1 VIILFWLMVIIVMSF
16 ATIELIE
23 GVSSSLSDAT
33 VDEEWIAAL
42 GLMSLILV
50 SGAYMALS

>member
-1 VIILFWLMVIIVMSF
+1 MIILFWLMVIIVMSF

-42 GLMSLILV
+42 GLMSLVLV

>member
-1 VIILFWLMVIIVMSF
+1 MVIIVMSF

-42 GLMSLILV
+42 GLMSLVLV